1 MKGFPTTK
9 ARLVLRAL
17 EKTGWIVL
25 RQTGSHKILSK
36 PGYKN
41 YSFSYN
47 DSDELNNII
56 LKIISKATGLQPED
70 L

>member
-1 MKGFPTTK
+1 MKRFPTTK

-17 EKTGWIVL
+17 ETIGWTII
-25 RQTGSHKILSK
+25 RQTGSHKILAK

-56 LKIISKATGLQPED
+56 FKNGIEIKYKKH
-70 L
+70 